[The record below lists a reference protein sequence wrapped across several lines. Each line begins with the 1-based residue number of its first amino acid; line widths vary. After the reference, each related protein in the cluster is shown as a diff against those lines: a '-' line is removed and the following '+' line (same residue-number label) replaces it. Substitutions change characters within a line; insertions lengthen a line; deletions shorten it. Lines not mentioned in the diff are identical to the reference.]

1 MRVDTLIVR
10 MSKIRTLRKRRALSP
25 VIATVI
31 IVAVTITVAVAVSYW
46 LSGIAGQYT
55 SFEKIE
61 IQSAYA
67 VKFDNIPES
76 QGAEGDSKGWR
87 ITLQLQN
94 TGTGEATLMDCFV
107 NNMPLTYY
115 GTDIVWSYDTT
126 VTPTEPLEEL
136 MTSAGLT
143 LLSGVKQVIYV
154 DIKQFSAD
162 TGPAMYATS
171 VTFTSGTT
179 INVKIHSAAGMDY
192 IRLVQLP

>member
-1 MRVDTLIVR
+1 MKNV
-10 MSKIRTLRKRRALSP
+10 RTLRKRRALSP

-67 VKFDNIPES
+67 VKFDDTI
-76 QGAEGDSKGWR
+76 GAASEGLDKGWR

-94 TGTGEATLMDCFV
+94 TGTGEATLNDCFV
-107 NNMPLTYY
+107 NNMPLEHYL
-115 GTDIVWSYDTT
+115 GEIIWSYDTGEAA
-126 VTPTEPLEEL
+126 PSEAL
-136 MTSAGLT
+136 MTSIDGLT
-143 LLSGVKQVIYV
+143 LKSGVKQIIYV
-154 DIKQFSAD
+154 DVKQGKYVAD
-162 TGPAMYATS
+162 PYALDPTAI
-171 VTFTSGTT
+171 TFTSGTT

>member
-67 VKFDNIPES
+67 QKY
-76 QGAEGDSKGWR
+76 GDPSLAGDAGWR

-94 TGTGEATLMDCFV
+94 TGTGEATLNDCFI
-107 NNMPLTYY
+107 NNMPLEHY
-115 GTDIVWSYDTT
+115 GDNIDWFYDDGSDI
-126 VTPTEPLEEL
+126 P
-136 MTSAGLT
+136 MTIPAGGLT
-143 LLSGVKQVIYV
+143 LLSGVKQIIYV
-154 DIKQFSAD
+154 DIIQSTTNDAYVL
-162 TGPAMYATS
+162 YATTI
-171 VTFTSGTT
+171 TFTSGTT